1 MRLSRAKNRY
11 YATEGEISEMTDT
24 ALDAKRRVKT
34 SRKNRIKRFMFG
46 DAVILAL
53 LSVLALTIL
62 YPFYNAVLVSFV
74 PNTIY
79 LRHQGVML
87 IPPKITLDAYDFT
100 FKSKLIWTGYRNTI
114 LVTFFGTS
122 YNMILTILC
131 AYAMTKPFPGRKLT
145 RFIIVFTIYFTGGL
159 IPYYLLI
166 KSLNIMDTMSVM
178 ILPMGLNIM
187 FMLIIS
193 EYFSSIPSS
202 LEESAKIDG
211 AGDFTVLVRIIL
223 PLSLPLLATFT
234 LYYAVDRWNEW
245 YHAMLF
251 VKSASRWPLQNILRT
266 IINDVNY
273 MATQNIPGQQR
284 PDIQGDA
291 IKVSS
296 IIVSMV
302 PMMCMYPFLQRYFL
316 SGLTLGAVKE

>member
-1 MRLSRAKNRY
+1 MTDIAHSQKRVVNDKNRY
-11 YATEGEISEMTDT
+11 
-24 ALDAKRRVKT
+24 KT
-34 SRKNRIKRFMFG
+34 SRRNRIKKFTYG
-46 DAVILAL
+46 DAVILFI
-53 LSVLALTIL
+53 LSVFALSII

-74 PNTIY
+74 PNTVY
-79 LRHQGVML
+79 LRHQGIMI
-87 IPPKITLDAYDFT
+87 IPPKITLDAYEFT
-100 FKSKLIWTGYRNTI
+100 FKSSLIWTGYKNSI

-122 YNMILTILC
+122 YNMILTVLC
-131 AYAMTKPFPGRKLT
+131 AYAMTKPFPGRKYV
-145 RFIIVFTIYFTGGL
+145 RFIIVFTIYFSGGL

-166 KSLNIMDTMSVM
+166 RSLNIMDTIAVM
-178 ILPMGLNIM
+178 VLPMGLNIM

-193 EYFSSIPSS
+193 DYFLSLPPS

-211 AGDFTVLVRIIL
+211 AGDFTVLIRIIL

-251 VKSASRWPLQNILRT
+251 VKSVKNWPLQNVLRT
-266 IINDVNY
+266 IINDVNF

-284 PDIQGDA
+284 PDIKGDS
-291 IKVSS
+291 IKMSS

-302 PMMCMYPFLQRYFL
+302 PMMCLYPFLQRYFL

>member
-1 MRLSRAKNRY
+1 
-11 YATEGEISEMTDT
+11 MTDT
-24 ALDAKRRVKT
+24 AINSRRLSRKIAKR
-34 SRKNRIKRFMFG
+34 NRLKKFTAG
-46 DAVILAL
+46 DGVILAI
-53 LSVLALTIL
+53 LSLLALSIL

-74 PNTIY
+74 PNTVY
-79 LRHQGVML
+79 LRHQGIMI
-87 IPPKITLDAYDFT
+87 IPPKVSFDAYIFT
-100 FKSKLIWTGYRNTI
+100 FKSVLIWIGYKNSI
-114 LVTFFGTS
+114 LVTLFGTT

-131 AYAMTKPFPGRKLT
+131 AYAMTKPFPGKKYVK
-145 RFIIVFTIYFTGGL
+145 FFIVFTIYFSGGL

-166 KSLNIMDTMSVM
+166 KDLGIMDTIAVMVLPSGMS
-178 ILPMGLNIM
+178 IL

-193 EYFSSIPSS
+193 EYFSSIPAS

-211 AGDFTVLVRIIL
+211 AGDFTVLIRIIL

-251 VKSASRWPLQNILRT
+251 CKSIDNWPLQNVLRT
-266 IINDVNY
+266 IINDVNI

-291 IKVSS
+291 IKMSS
-296 IIVSMV
+296 VIVSML
-302 PMMCMYPFLQRYFL
+302 PMMCLYPFLQRYFL

>member
-1 MRLSRAKNRY
+1 MEDGLKNKRDSNIGRKVSKSHLRKFNAVDGAILVVLSLLA
-11 YATEGEISEMTDT
+11 IS
-24 ALDAKRRVKT
+24 
-34 SRKNRIKRFMFG
+34 
-46 DAVILAL
+46 
-53 LSVLALTIL
+53 IL

-87 IPPKITLDAYDFT
+87 IPPKITYDAYDFT
-100 FKSKLIWTGYRNTI
+100 FKSSLIWTGYKNSA

-131 AYAMTKPFPGRKLT
+131 AYAMTKPFPGRKFVKF
-145 RFIIVFTIYFTGGL
+145 FIIFTIYFTGGL

-166 KSLNIMDTMSVM
+166 KDLHIMDTLAVM
-178 ILPMGLNIM
+178 ILPTGLNIM

-193 EYFSSIPSS
+193 DYFYSLPPS

-211 AGDFTVLVRIIL
+211 AGDFTVLIRIIL

-245 YHAMLF
+245 YNAMLF
-251 VKSASRWPLQNILRT
+251 VKSVSNWPLQNVLRT
-266 IINDVNY
+266 IINDVNF
-273 MATQNIPGQQR
+273 MATQNIPGAQR

-291 IKVSS
+291 IKMSS
-296 IIVSMV
+296 IIVSML
-302 PMMCMYPFLQRYFL
+302 PMMCLYPFLQRYFL

>member
-1 MRLSRAKNRY
+1 MSDTIALMENR
-11 YATEGEISEMTDT
+11 
-24 ALDAKRRVKT
+24 
-34 SRKNRIKRFMFG
+34 SRKTQKSRLKKFTVG
-46 DAVILAL
+46 DGVILAL
-53 LSVLALTIL
+53 LGIFGLLIV

-79 LRHQGVML
+79 LRYQGVMI

-100 FKSKLIWTGYRNTI
+100 FKSRLIWIGYRNSA
-114 LVTFFGTS
+114 LVTLFGTM
-122 YNMILTILC
+122 YNMVLTILC
-131 AYAMTKPFPGRKLT
+131 AYAMTKPYPGRKWV
-145 RFIIVFTIYFTGGL
+145 RFFIVFTIYFTGGL

-166 KSLNIMDTMSVM
+166 KSLNIMDTLAVM
-178 ILPMGLNIM
+178 ILPTGLNIM

-193 EYFSSIPSS
+193 DYFLSLPPS

-211 AGDFTVLVRIIL
+211 AGDFTVLLRIIL

-245 YHAMLF
+245 YNAMLF
-251 VKSASRWPLQNILRT
+251 VKSVNNWPLQNVLRT
-266 IINDVNY
+266 IINDVNI

-291 IKVSS
+291 IKMSS

-302 PMMCMYPFLQRYFL
+302 PMMCLYPFLQRYFL